1 MKILQLCNKPPYP
14 PVDGGTLAMNSITQG
29 LLDAGH
35 EVKVLS
41 ICSDKH
47 PVREQQMPEWYREQT
62 RFEAVYVDLGV
73 KAIDAGVAL
82 LCGDSYHVK
91 RFESKA
97 FEQKL
102 NQVLKVESFD
112 VIHIESIF
120 LASYV
125 DLIRRRTTA
134 PIVLRAHNVEY
145 QIWQRIAQQTSSF
158 FRRWYIK
165 HLALS
170 LRAYEVEMAPKF
182 DGIACITEQ
191 DASFFRTICRRPIID
206 LPFGLVT
213 NELDESV
220 DVEPFSLFHI
230 GSMDWLPNEE
240 SIRWFLQKVW
250 PQLHREVP
258 QARLYLAGRKMPAD
272 MMESQIEGV
281 VMVGEVDDSIRFMA
295 SKQINIV
302 PLLSGS
308 GIRVKII
315 EAMSIGKTVISTTI
329 GARGIKCSDNHDILI
344 ADTPDDFVRQVKRCI
359 EDQDFCSQVGRNAFN
374 LIANEYD
381 NNKLSAQLLAFYQRL
396 IQKKQPQDDE

>member
-35 EVKVLS
+35 DVKVLS
-41 ICSDKH
+41 VCSDKH
-47 PVREQQMPEWYREQT
+47 PVREQQMPESYREQT

-102 NQVLKVESFD
+102 NQVLKEETFD

-125 DLIRRRTTA
+125 ELIRKRTQA
-134 PIVLRAHNVEY
+134 PIILRAHNVEH
-145 QIWQRIAQQTSSF
+145 QIWQRIAQQTPSF

-170 LRAYEVEMAPKF
+170 LRAYEVEMAPQF
-182 DGIACITEQ
+182 DGIACITAQ
-191 DASFFRTICRRPIID
+191 DADFFRTLCRRPIID

-220 DVEPFSLFHI
+220 DVEPYSLFHI

-240 SIRWFLQKVW
+240 SIRWFLKNVW
-250 PQLHREVP
+250 PKLHQEVP
-258 QARLYLAGRKMPAD
+258 QARLYLAGRKMPSDLMSA
-272 MMESQIEGV
+272 QIDGV
-281 VMVGEVDDSIRFMA
+281 KMVGEVDDSIRFMA

-315 EAMSIGKTVISTTI
+315 EAMSIGKTVVSTTV
-329 GARGIKCSDNHDILI
+329 GAQGIKCKDGEHILI
-344 ADTPDDFVRQVKRCI
+344 ADTPDDFVRQVKRCV
-359 EDQDFCSQVGRNAFN
+359 EDQEFCSQVGKNAFD

-381 NNKLSAQLLAFYQRL
+381 NRILTEQLLSFYQRL
-396 IQKKQPQDDE
+396 VRKKQPQDDE